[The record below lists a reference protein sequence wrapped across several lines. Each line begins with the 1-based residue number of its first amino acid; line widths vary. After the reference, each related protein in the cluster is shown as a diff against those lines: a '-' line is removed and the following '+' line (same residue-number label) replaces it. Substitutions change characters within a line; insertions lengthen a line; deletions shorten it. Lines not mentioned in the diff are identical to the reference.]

1 MTEAET
7 PFPKALNSLTHVYYC
22 KDENSER
29 AHSMIWTNGK

>member
-22 KDENSER
+22 KER
-29 AHSMIWTNGK
+29 AHSMI